1 MVQDLSSLVKGSF
14 EPIGDLVYGFEFAPI
29 ALGGLLSYVELLAD
43 EGKYGNY
50 CILRYNL
57 VRALKVLESKNDGKL
72 FGLMNGTFTLG
83 MGKWLL
89 HMWLKHRLLDVRK
102 INTVDFLS
110 DTWICKISPLI
121 NFCSPSAS
129 SINGFASMNDSNGE
143 WSWTNF
149 EHQLP
154 LHILLPIAAIKPQ
167 LCSNPLICRVGN
179 RMMIRKFSIRPAYRI
194 EHSIV

>member
-83 MGKWLL
+83 M
-89 HMWLKHRLLDVRK
+89 
-102 INTVDFLS
+102 VD
-110 DTWICKISPLI
+110 
-121 NFCSPSAS
+121 
-129 SINGFASMNDSNGE
+129 E
-143 WSWTNF
+143 WNLTF
-149 EHQLP
+149 GA
-154 LHILLPIAAIKPQ
+154 IL
-167 LCSNPLICRVGN
+167 
-179 RMMIRKFSIRPAYRI
+179 
-194 EHSIV
+194 